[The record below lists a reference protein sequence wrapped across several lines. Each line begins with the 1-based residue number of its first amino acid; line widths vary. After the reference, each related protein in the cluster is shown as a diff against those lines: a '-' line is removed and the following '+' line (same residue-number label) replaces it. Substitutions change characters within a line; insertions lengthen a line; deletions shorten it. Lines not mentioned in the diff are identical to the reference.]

1 MKALEGAFNKEKA
14 LLEPVEQYT
23 TLRMQSALHSK
34 ISKYPSIS
42 IEKSSWPRLASPR
55 DGVKVYGASPSKDP
69 SNMTETAAE
78 LGPCCVYYFVPVKVK
93 VEAEAGLIRF

>member
-1 MKALEGAFNKEKA
+1 
-14 LLEPVEQYT
+14 
-23 TLRMQSALHSK
+23 MQSK

-42 IEKSSWPRLASPR
+42 IEKCSWLASPR

-93 VEAEAGLIRF
+93 VEAEAGLICF

>member
-1 MKALEGAFNKEKA
+1 MHCTVKYLNIPALA
-14 LLEPVEQYT
+14 L
-23 TLRMQSALHSK
+23 
-34 ISKYPSIS
+34 
-42 IEKSSWPRLASPR
+42 KSLPGPGSHHHVTESRCM
-55 DGVKVYGASPSKDP
+55 DGASPSTDP